1 MKHNIIAPDIVA
13 EINRR
18 LLEVEKTQNVTV
30 LFACE
35 SGSRAWGFASED
47 SDYDVRFI
55 YIHPTDWYLS
65 VNLEDKR
72 DVIELP
78 IDDVWDINGWEL
90 RKALKLFNKSN
101 PPLLEWLQSPI
112 IYRENTEIMN
122 QIRELLAVH
131 YSPAACLYHYL
142 SMASKNYRGYLQG
155 DEVKLKKYFYVL
167 RPIFACRWIERD
179 LGSVPVEFS
188 KLIESVDIP
197 SDIEIIIAELL
208 HAKMQGGELNQGKRI
223 PVLNAFIESE
233 LHRFKL
239 LQPHWKKQKTDINAL
254 TLVFQN
260 ALSVARQAIA

>member
-1 MKHNIIAPDIVA
+1 MADSVVAP
-13 EINRR
+13 EIRLEVCRR
-18 LLEVEKTQNVTV
+18 LSDVEALYGVSI

-55 YIHPTDWYLS
+55 YVHAKSWYLA

-78 IDDVWDINGWEL
+78 IEGVWDINGWEL

-112 IYRENTEIMN
+112 IYRENPEIMK

-155 DEVKLKKYFYVL
+155 EEVRLKKYFYVL
-167 RPIFACRWIERD
+167 RPIFACRWIERN
-179 LGSVPVEFS
+179 LGAVPVEFS
-188 KLIESVDIP
+188 KLIEAVDIP

-208 HAKMQGGELNQGKRI
+208 EAKMQGGELNQGKRI
-223 PVLNAFIESE
+223 PALNAFIESE
-233 LHRFKL
+233 LGRLKA
-239 LQPHWKKQKTDINAL
+239 LQVNWNKEKTDFNVL
-254 TLVFQN
+254 NQVFQN
-260 ALSVARQAIA
+260 ALS

>member
-1 MKHNIIAPDIVA
+1 MNHSVIAPEIKQ

-18 LLEVEKTQNVTV
+18 LLEVEQTRGVTI

-112 IYRENTEIMN
+112 IYRENPEIMN

-155 DEVKLKKYFYVL
+155 ETVKLKKYFYVL
-167 RPIFACRWIERD
+167 RPIFACRWIERN
-179 LGSVPVEFS
+179 LGAVPVEFS
-188 KLIESVDIP
+188 KLIAATDIP
-197 SDIEIIIAELL
+197 ADIQAIIAELL
-208 HAKMQGGELNQGKRI
+208 HVKMQGGELNQGKRI
-223 PVLNAFIESE
+223 PVLNEFIEFE
-233 LHRFKL
+233 LNRFKSF
-239 LQPHWKKQKTDINAL
+239 QAHWKKQKTDIDAL
-254 TLVFQN
+254 TQVFQN
-260 ALSVARQAIA
+260 ALLVARQGLV

>member
-1 MKHNIIAPDIVA
+1 MNKTIAADIQH

-18 LLEVEKTQNVTV
+18 LTEVEHTRNVKI

-35 SGSRAWGFASED
+35 SGSRAWGFASPD

-112 IYRENTEIMN
+112 IYRENPEIMN
-122 QIRELLAVH
+122 QIRALLAIH
-131 YSPAACLYHYL
+131 YSAPACLYHYL
-142 SMASKNYRGYLQG
+142 HMASKNYRGYLQG
-155 DEVKLKKYFYVL
+155 EEVRLKKYFYVL

-179 LGSVPVEFS
+179 LGVVPVEFS
-188 KLIESVDIP
+188 KLIAAVDIP
-197 SDIEIIIAELL
+197 LDIQQIIAELL
-208 HAKMQGGELNQGKRI
+208 HAKMRGGELNQGKRI
-223 PVLNAFIESE
+223 PELNEFIEAE
-233 LHRFKL
+233 LNRFKAF
-239 LQPHWKKQKTDINAL
+239 QADWKKEKMDISAL
-254 TLVFQN
+254 TQVFQN
-260 ALSVARQAIA
+260 ALLAS